1 MKKEDIHMYT
11 EKDILTRLQNGESA
25 DAIANEMAAILNQ
38 ASKTYAEEA
47 AKQNDVQKKKEL
59 AAIME
64 DFTKWFNKYYDV
76 PEVKVEKV
84 EVDQVIELMD
94 SLVDYTK
101 TLKDLAAV
109 FVKSDK
115 KPAKTIIKAKT
126 PDQTISDFLTE
137 MGW

>member
-1 MKKEDIHMYT
+1 MYT

-59 AAIME
+59 TAIME

-84 EVDQVIELMD
+84 DADQVIELLD
-94 SLVDYTK
+94 SLIDYTK
-101 TLKDLAAV
+101 TLKDLANV
-109 FVKSDK
+109 FMKNDK
-115 KPAKTIIKAKT
+115 KPTKTIIKAKT
-126 PDQTISDFLTE
+126 PDQAIEDFLTE